1 MTDNTKNNA
10 DGFAPVIFPPRDVP
24 LVGSDGMRVNRLLP
38 QRSVSLIGGWCFL
51 DHFGPGEP
59 AMRVAG
65 HPHTGL
71 QTVTWLFSGS
81 VRHKD
86 ALGTDIVVQPGELNL
101 MTSGRA
107 ISHTEYS
114 QGSEPLHGV
123 QLWTALPSEH
133 RFTESH
139 FEHFIPEPE
148 RVGDHEL
155 AVFIGELVGANSP
168 VRVYSPM
175 VGAEIRFA
183 STEAAV
189 IPVNETWQYGIFADS
204 GPVTVNG
211 HVIPAGHLAYFEP
224 GETKLRLSAELE
236 GEHPVRAILIGG
248 EPVDEEI
255 IMWWNLIARENDE
268 IVDWRSNWQT
278 AIGVEDGGDPE
289 MFLPLVERTNDDP
302 EIPAP
307 KLPPGKI
314 HPRQAPVFRR
324 RP

>member
-1 MTDNTKNNA
+1 
-10 DGFAPVIFPPRDVP
+10 
-24 LVGSDGMRVNRLLP
+24 MRVNRLLP

-51 DHFGPGEP
+51 DHFGPGDP
-59 AMRVAG
+59 SMRVAG

-71 QTVTWLFSGS
+71 QTVTWLFSGA

-86 ALGTDIVVQPGELNL
+86 ALGSDIVVRPGELNL
-101 MTSGRA
+101 MTSGSA

-123 QLWTALPSEH
+123 QLWTALPAEH
-133 RFTESH
+133 RFTESR
-139 FEHFIPEPE
+139 FEHFVPEPE
-148 RVGDHEL
+148 RIGDHEL
-155 AVFIGELVGANSP
+155 AVFIGELAGANSP
-168 VRVYSPM
+168 VKVFSPM

-183 STEAAV
+183 SSEPASV
-189 IPVNETWQYGIFADS
+189 RVDPTWQYGVLADS
-204 GPVTVNG
+204 GPVVVNG
-211 HVIPAGHLAYFEP
+211 HEVAAGHLAYFEP
-224 GETKLRLSAELE
+224 GVSKLTLSAELA

-248 EPVDEEI
+248 EPVHEEI

-268 IVDWRSNWQT
+268 VVEWRGNWQT

-314 HPRQAPVFRR
+314 RPRQAPVFRSQG
-324 RP
+324 